1 MTPIARLIPEED
13 QRTVNILTLMGALW
27 RGRRI
32 MALSLIATL
41 GLGGAYTFYLAPPRY
56 AATAAL
62 SLESDGQ
69 KIMDIESLVGG
80 GSTEDDAMNTEVE
93 LIRSRDMLTK
103 LVEAMD
109 LTRDPEF
116 NEHLRPAGLLDL
128 DALLARAG
136 IQRAAARIPQDEL
149 ELNDTVEAVRG
160 AIAASIQRN
169 TYVMTLTALSEDE
182 LKARAIANTLAELYV
197 QDQIDQKFLAT
208 ETAITWLTERAAEL
222 EIEMRQQEQTLGEF
236 RTRTDIVSLDAIEA
250 LNRQL
255 ADARNRLSAT
265 RAERAAGED
274 SLLRAQGLMAAGDL
288 RGLAALHEDDQLN
301 RLVRAGDTE
310 GARAR
315 TVALSDRAQAVL
327 SRQDGQVRTLAQ
339 SVERLEAQIAGQ
351 SQDLA
356 ELQQF
361 EREIEAT
368 QMLYKTFLARLKEA
382 TVQRGLQQPDA
393 RIMSRAIPGNQI
405 APRHP
410 VNLILAAMLGL
421 LIGAAAVL
429 SRQFLNKGYRT
440 GDALEGGTGL
450 PLLGQIPKMPF
461 RRRDQ
466 LLTYLNDKP
475 ASPAAEAIR
484 NLRTSILLQ
493 GRTPPQII
501 MSTSSLPGEGKTTQ
515 SISLAHNFAGLGKKV
530 ILIEGDVRRRTLDS
544 YFKARAG
551 KEGLVTAMKRRGGDI
566 SDLVVRDPRL
576 KADILLGEECRINAA
591 DLFSSSSFRD
601 FLESL
606 RDRYDVII
614 VDTPPVLVVP
624 DARVIGQHVDAI
636 LFNVAWD
643 RTARTQVR
651 EALRQLETVNL
662 KVNGLVLGQVDP
674 SGAKRY
680 GYGGT
685 YGSYGRGYYEA

>member
-1 MTPIARLIPEED
+1 MTPIARLVPEED

-32 MALSLIATL
+32 MGLSLVASL
-41 GLGGAYTFYLAPPRY
+41 ALGGAYTFQLAEPRY

-62 SLESDGQ
+62 SLEVDTQ
-69 KIMDIESLVGG
+69 KVMDIESLVGG
-80 GSTEDDAMNTEVE
+80 GSTEGDAMNTEVE

-116 NEHLRPAGLLDL
+116 NEHLRPAGLLDP
-128 DALLARAG
+128 ASLLARIG
-136 IQRAAARIPQDEL
+136 IHPADARIPQHEL
-149 ELNDTVEAVRG
+149 ELNDTVEALRA

-169 TYVMTLTALSEDE
+169 TYVLTLTAASEDE

-197 QDQIDQKFLAT
+197 QDQIDQKFQAT

-222 EIEMRQQEQTLGEF
+222 EIELRQQENSLAEF
-236 RTRTDIVSLDAIEA
+236 RTRSDIVSLEAVTA

-255 ADARNRLSAT
+255 ADTRDRLATKRMERGLDEERLS
-265 RAERAAGED
+265 RARE
-274 SLLRAQGLMAAGDL
+274 LTAAGDL
-288 RGLAALHEDDQLN
+288 RGIASLYEDADLN
-301 RLVRAGDTE
+301 RLLRAGDTQ

-315 TVALSDRAQAVL
+315 VEALTARQDAAL
-327 SRQDGQVRTLAQ
+327 SRQDGQIRTLDQ
-339 SVERLEAQIAGQ
+339 SVTRIEAQIADQ

-361 EREIEAT
+361 EREMEAT
-368 QMLYKTFLARLKEA
+368 QMLYETFLARLKEA

-421 LIGAAAVL
+421 LIGSAAVL

-440 GDALEGGTGL
+440 SDALEADTDL
-450 PLLGQIPKMPF
+450 PLLGQIPKMPI

-484 NLRTSILLQ
+484 NLRTSLLLQ

-530 ILIEGDVRRRTLDS
+530 LLVEGDARRRTLDG
-544 YFKARAG
+544 YFKAPSG
-551 KEGLVTAMKRRGGDI
+551 KQGFVTAMKRGGEDI

-576 KADILLGEECRINAA
+576 KADILLGEASRINAA
-591 DLFSSSSFRD
+591 DMFSSSTFKD

-636 LFNVAWD
+636 LFTVAWD
-643 RTARTQVR
+643 RTGRAQVR
-651 EALRQLETVNL
+651 EAIRQLETVNL
-662 KVNGLVLGQVDP
+662 KVNGLVLAQVDP
-674 SGAKRY
+674 SGAQRY